1 MKNNMYLVEYK
12 LGEEL
17 VKKLFTDF
25 ESVFKFIQD
34 RRFKHDVY
42 KLDSNNNFVKIEVDR
57 DIFRDVVP
65 Y

>member
-1 MKNNMYLVEYK
+1 MQNNMYLVEYK

-34 RRFKHDVY
+34 RRFKHEVFE
-42 KLDSNNNFVKIEVDR
+42 LDSHNNFVKVEVDR

>member
-1 MKNNMYLVEYK
+1 MYLVEYK

-25 ESVFKFIQD
+25 EDVFKFIQD
-34 RRFKHDVY
+34 RRFKHEVF
-42 KLDSNNNFVKIEVDR
+42 KLDYHNNFVKIEVDR